1 MLDPLELAVTLN
13 DAHLAEF
20 IPVMLWQGESPTSKQ
35 LDCLGKFGMDVDAI
49 LTKGHASFLL
59 DRLITR
65 RKLELATPKQVRL
78 LRKYDHPRPEM
89 ATFKEAQAFLA
100 IKFASAD

>member
-1 MLDPLELAVTLN
+1 LAVTLN

-20 IPVMLWQGESPTSKQ
+20 VPVMQWQGDAPSPKQ
-35 LDCLGKFGMDVDAI
+35 LEVLEKFGLDATSI

-59 DRLITR
+59 DRLIMR
-65 RKLELATPKQVRL
+65 RRLELATPKQVRL
-78 LRKYDHPRPEM
+78 LRKFGHPRPEL

-100 IKFASAD
+100 IKFGSAA